1 MQQTTQQTTIKGID
15 LFAFLVSDP
24 QRAIAFYR
32 DVFGMEPT
40 DIDDEGRGAEFTLAD
55 GSTFG
60 VWKAEEGQA
69 VPSGAAM
76 FAVDDLQGAIATFRA
91 RGAKLSEPIE
101 SNVCFMSF
109 GTDPDGNSV
118 IIHKRKK

>member
-1 MQQTTQQTTIKGID
+1 MQQTTQEITVKGID

-32 DVFGMEPT
+32 DVLGMMPT
-40 DIDDEGRGAEFTLAD
+40 ELDDQGRGAEFTLPD
-55 GSTFG
+55 GTTFG
-60 VWKAEEGQA
+60 VWKAEEGQP

-76 FAVDDLQGAIATFRA
+76 FAVDDIPSALETFRA
-91 RGAKLSEPIE
+91 RGLKLSDPIE
-101 SNVCFMSF
+101 SNVCTMSF
-109 GTDPDGNSV
+109 GTDPDGNAV